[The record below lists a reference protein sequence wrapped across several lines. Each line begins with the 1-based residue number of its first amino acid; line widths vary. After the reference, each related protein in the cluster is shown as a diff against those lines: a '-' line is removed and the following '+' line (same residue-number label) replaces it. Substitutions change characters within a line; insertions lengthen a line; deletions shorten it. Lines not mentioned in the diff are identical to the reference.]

1 MTTDVNEFMTD
12 LDAGVFEK
20 KLSAALSSVAS
31 GVIDHEAVGEVN
43 IKLKLKPIGS
53 YQIEVTQTL
62 EYTTP
67 KKRGKLTET
76 DQTKTPMHVGKGG
89 RMSFFPENQNQ
100 LFTKTGEVNRET
112 GEIESKNGEG

>member
-1 MTTDVNEFMTD
+1 MTTDVNEFITD
-12 LDAGVFEK
+12 LDAGVFEQ
-20 KLSAALSSVAS
+20 KLAAALSAVAA

-62 EYTTP
+62 DYTVP
-67 KKRGKLTET
+67 KRRGKVTET

-89 RMSFFPENQNQ
+89 RLSFFPENQNQ
-100 LFTKTGEVNRET
+100 LFSKTGEPNPQ
-112 GEIESKNGEG
+112 KEG